1 MFFFVQITLKTP
13 AELRTLSSKETK
25 GKEETVDRKKGK
37 LDNKKKKQRR
47 KRKEKKLE
55 MKNRKKKTS
64 DEKREEE
71 DMNEEESEED
81 DEFLVDIHWVYL
93 VDPIQ
98 RW

>member
-1 MFFFVQITLKTP
+1 MLQHQALITLKTP
-13 AELRTLSSKETK
+13 AELRTRSTKETK

-64 DEKREEE
+64 DETQVAQPISW
-71 DMNEEESEED
+71 MS
-81 DEFLVDIHWVYL
+81 IGYL
-93 VDPIQ
+93 NI
-98 RW
+98 